1 MSIRVKKLC
10 ELEDELKG
18 HLKRQDLFPIIGS
31 GFSRN
36 CKAGPKRDGRV
47 PSGEDMRH
55 YMREYLEA
63 HGHPLSSDVSFAKMA
78 RYYDKF
84 AEPAD
89 FWGYFK
95 QNFIEVK
102 LPEDRQQFLEVNW
115 RFVYTLNLDDAIE
128 KNSRYQSKVLPRREL
143 QEDAI
148 KEDHCVFKLHGDA
161 DELIKYRR
169 PKADGPNPNATLT
182 FPDYIASL
190 KENEAMLNKLSE
202 DLSFSNALF
211 IGCSLSDELD
221 LLSVAQQLQAV
232 PPRIQLNRYFVMKG
246 KPDEFLEVDL
256 ADYGIDTVIVVDDWE
271 TFYREFAAMAATCL
285 YVEEEELRGFQNLQ
299 CADAREK
306 DSIDYLLHGKP
317 LLDKE
322 RGIVCYPDFFIHRDI
337 EDRVLQE
344 MKTRRVQIIHGTR
357 VSGKT
362 YFLAGLLRQ
371 IRNRD
376 TYYFDS
382 RNQVDAPLLARLL
395 TLKRSVLFFDTSVL
409 TLDAVKTLLKADY
422 DQLNAKELNVVLCI
436 NNSDREVLELVAYE
450 RKYRPEFDKKAQ
462 TYELSN
468 SFSKTQGKGKNT
480 QLGEVDAINQ
490 KLREGWKIP
499 FDKNHTLLDNLLD
512 LQKDLC
518 DNGET
523 IFDQPLKMGAI
534 NTDRLCLLILL
545 AQNEKITARELVQ
558 CRLMKESAS
567 LQDDLKMTVEE
578 DHRSLLSVNSIDS
591 ARYQIV
597 CNAKV
602 WLLGQLREVVTY
614 NNKFKNKFKSMII
627 DAFKRMVSAFLGNT
641 KQFKRVEKLVKF
653 DKLNEIFPNNKKMI
667 VDIYQGLMPVLNES
681 YQYYHQNAK
690 CHLWGMSRESYKLEE
705 LKKARTAA
713 LTALRMVEDEL
724 DAAPF
729 LPREVAYA
737 HVLNTLTVIYTKQCF
752 MEDFENVD
760 TVDQTVDYFYKAI
773 DYSAN
778 YDAMYEAKCK
788 RRNIRAESGGVLS
801 DWISEIMTKEVP
813 MSMQSKERMTRIL
826 AFWQDLDNK

>member
-1 MSIRVKKLC
+1 MRIRVKRLS

-31 GFSRN
+31 GFTRG
-36 CKAGPKRDGRV
+36 CTAGQKRDGRV

-55 YMREYLEA
+55 YMREYLET
-63 HGHPLSSDVSFAKMA
+63 HGHPLSSDLSFSKVA

-84 AEPAD
+84 AEPVD

-95 QNFIEVK
+95 QNFIEVR
-102 LPEDRQQFLEVNW
+102 LPEDRQQFLDVNW

-143 QEDAI
+143 QEDAL
-148 KEDHCVFKLHGDA
+148 KDDKCVFKLHGDA

-182 FPDYIASL
+182 FPDYVDSL
-190 KENEAMLNKLSE
+190 KANKAMLDKLSE

-221 LLSVAQQLQAV
+221 LLSVAQQLQVV
-232 PPRIQLNRYFVMKG
+232 PSSIQLNRYFVMKG
-246 KPDEFLEVDL
+246 KPDELLEVDL
-256 ADYGIDTVIVVDDWE
+256 ADYGIDTVIEVEDWE
-271 TFYREFAAMAATCL
+271 TFYQEFAAMAATCL
-285 YVEEEELRGFQNLQ
+285 YVEEDELRGFQNLP
-299 CADAREK
+299 CADAQEK
-306 DSIDYLLHGKP
+306 DSIDYLIHGKP
-317 LLDKE
+317 LLDKDK
-322 RGIVCYPDFFIHRDI
+322 GVVWYPDFFIHRDI
-337 EDRVLQE
+337 EDKVLRE
-344 MKTRRVQIIHGTR
+344 MKARRVQIIHGTR
-357 VSGKT
+357 ISGKT

-395 TLKRSVLFFDTSVL
+395 MLRRSVLFFDTNVL
-409 TLDAVKTLLKADY
+409 TRDAVKTLLSANY
-422 DQLNAKELNVVLCI
+422 DQLNAQELNVVLCI

-450 RKYRPEFDKKAQ
+450 RKYRPEFDKKVQ

-468 SFSKTQGKGKNT
+468 SFSKKQGTGKNA
-480 QLGEVDAINQ
+480 QIGEVDALNQ

-499 FDKNHTLLDNLLD
+499 FNKNRTLLDNLLD
-512 LQKDLC
+512 LQKNLC
-518 DNGET
+518 DNRET
-523 IFDQPLKMGAI
+523 IFDQPLKIGSI
-534 NTDRLCLLILL
+534 NTDRICLLILL

-558 CRLMKESAS
+558 CRLTIESAR
-567 LQDDLKMTVEE
+567 LQNDLKMTVEE

-602 WLLGQLREVVTY
+602 WLLGQLRQIMQ
-614 NNKFKNKFKSMII
+614 NNKFKLMVI

-690 CHLWGMSRESYKLEE
+690 CHLWGMAKEYYRLEE
-705 LKKARTAA
+705 LKEARTAA

-729 LPREVAYA
+729 FPREVAYA
-737 HVLNTLTVIYTKQCF
+737 HVLNTLTIIYTKQCF
-752 MEDFENVD
+752 MEKFEHGD

-788 RRNIRAESGGVLS
+788 RRNVREESGGVLS
-801 DWISEIMTKEVP
+801 DWIAEIMTKEVP
-813 MSMQSKERMTRIL
+813 MSMQSKEKMTRIL

>member
-1 MSIRVKKLC
+1 MSIRVKRLF

-36 CKAGPKRDGRV
+36 CKAGSKRDGRV
-47 PSGEDMRH
+47 PSGEDMKH

-63 HGHPLSSDVSFAKMA
+63 HDYTLPPDLPFAKVA
-78 RYYDKF
+78 RYFDEF
-84 AEPAD
+84 SEPVD

-95 QNFIEVK
+95 QNFVEVK
-102 LPEDRQQFLEVNW
+102 LSEDRRQFLEVNW

-128 KNSRYQSKVLPRREL
+128 KNSRYQSKVLPRGEL
-143 QEDAI
+143 QVEALMDD
-148 KEDHCVFKLHGDA
+148 KCVFKLHGDA

-169 PKADGPNPNATLT
+169 TRADGPNPSATLT
-182 FPDYIASL
+182 FPDYVASL
-190 KENEAMLNKLSE
+190 KTNKAMLDKLSE

-221 LLSVAQQLQAV
+221 LLSVAQELRAL
-232 PPRIQLNRYFVMKG
+232 PPRVQLNRYFVMKG
-246 KPDEFLEVDL
+246 TPSKFLEVDL
-256 ADYGIDTVIVVDDWE
+256 VDYGIDTVIVVDDWE
-271 TFYREFAAMAATCL
+271 TFYQEFAAMAASCL
-285 YVEEEELRGFQNLQ
+285 YVEEEELREFQNLSFS
-299 CADAREK
+299 DVREK
-306 DSIDYLLHGKP
+306 DSIEYLIHGKP

-322 RGIVCYPDFFIHRDI
+322 RKIVCYPDFFIHRDI

-344 MKTRRVQIIHGTR
+344 MKTKRVQIIHGTR

-382 RNQVDAPLLARLL
+382 RNQVDAPLLTRLL
-395 TLKRSVLFFDTSVL
+395 ELRRSVLLFDTNVL
-409 TLDAVKTLLKADY
+409 TLDAIKTLLKADY
-422 DQLNAKELNVVLCI
+422 DQLNIQDLNVVLCI

-450 RKYRPEFDKKAQ
+450 RKYRFGFDKRVQ

-468 SFSKTQGKGKNT
+468 SFSRTQVKRKNT
-480 QLGEVDAINQ
+480 QLGEIDAINQ

-499 FDKNHTLLDNLLD
+499 FDKNRTLLDNLLD

-518 DNGET
+518 ANDET
-523 IFDQPLKMGAI
+523 IFDQPLKIGSI
-534 NTDRLCLLILL
+534 NTDRICLLILL

-558 CRLMKESAS
+558 CRLTKESAK
-567 LQDDLKMTVEE
+567 LQDDFKVTVEE

-602 WLLGQLREVVTY
+602 WLLGQLREIMKY
-614 NNKFKNKFKSMII
+614 NKFKSMTI

-641 KQFKRVEKLVKF
+641 RQFKRVEKLVKF

-690 CHLWGMSRESYKLEE
+690 CHLWGMSNDNYKPGE
-705 LKKARTAA
+705 LIKARTAA

-724 DAAPF
+724 DTAPF
-729 LPREVAYA
+729 LPREVSYA
-737 HVLNTLTVIYTKQCF
+737 HVLNTLTIIYTKQCF
-752 MEDFENVD
+752 MEDFEYVD
-760 TVDQTVDYFYKAI
+760 TVDQAIDYFYKAI
-773 DYSAN
+773 GCSAN

-788 RRNIRAESGGVLS
+788 RKNIKAESGGVLS

-813 MSMQSKERMTRIL
+813 MSMQSKEKMTRIL
-826 AFWQDLDNK
+826 AFWQDLGNK

>member
-1 MSIRVKKLC
+1 MNIRIRKLS

-31 GFSRN
+31 GFTKG
-36 CKAGPKRDGRV
+36 CTAGPRRDGCV
-47 PSGEDMRH
+47 PCGEDMKR
-55 YMREYLEA
+55 YMREYLKA
-63 HGHPLSSDVSFAKMA
+63 HNHSVSLDMPFSKVA

-84 AEPAD
+84 AEPSD
-89 FWGYFK
+89 FWSYFK
-95 QNFIEVK
+95 QNFTEVR
-102 LPEDRQQFLEVNW
+102 LPEDRQQFLDVNW

-128 KNSRYQSKVLPRREL
+128 KNSRYKSKVLPRREL
-143 QEDAI
+143 QEDAL
-148 KEDHCVFKLHGDA
+148 KDDKCVFKLHGDA

-169 PKADGPNPNATLT
+169 PNSDGPNPNATLT
-182 FPDYIASL
+182 FPDYVASL
-190 KENEAMLNKLSE
+190 NTNRAMLDKLSE
-202 DLSFSNALF
+202 DLSFTNAMF

-232 PPRIQLNRYFVMKG
+232 SPGIQLNRYFVMSG
-246 KPDEFLEVDL
+246 EPDEFLKVDL
-256 ADYGIDTVIVVDDWE
+256 ADYGIDTVITVDDWE
-271 TFYREFAAMAATCL
+271 LFYQQFAAMAATCL
-285 YVEEEELRGFQNLQ
+285 YVEEEELRGFQNLP
-299 CADAREK
+299 CADAREE
-306 DSIDYLLHGKP
+306 DGIDYLIHGRP

-322 RGIVCYPDFFIHRDI
+322 RKIVYYPDFFIHRDI
-337 EDRVLQE
+337 EDRVLRE
-344 MKTRRVQIIHGTR
+344 MQAKRVQIIHGTR

-382 RNQVDAPLLARLL
+382 RNQVDAPLLTRLL
-395 TLKRSVLFFDTSVL
+395 SLRRSVLFFDTNVL
-409 TLDAVKTLLKADY
+409 TLDAVKALLKADY
-422 DQLNAKELNVVLCI
+422 DQLNAQELNVALCI

-450 RKYRPEFDKKAQ
+450 RKYRPEFDKRAK
-462 TYELSN
+462 TYALSN
-468 SFSKTQGKGKNT
+468 SFSKTQGAGKNIK
-480 QLGEVDAINQ
+480 LGEVDTLNQ

-499 FDKNHTLLDNLLD
+499 FDKKRTLLDNLLD
-512 LQKDLC
+512 LQKNLC
-518 DNGET
+518 SHGET
-523 IFDQPLKMGAI
+523 IFDQPLKMGSI
-534 NTDRLCLLILL
+534 NTDRICLLILL

-567 LQDDLKMTVEE
+567 LQDDLKITVEE

-602 WLLGQLREVVTY
+602 WLLGQLREVV
-614 NNKFKNKFKSMII
+614 KCGRFKSMVI
-627 DAFKRMVSAFLGNT
+627 DAFSRMVSAFLGNT
-641 KQFKRVEKLVKF
+641 RQFKRVEKLVKF
-653 DKLNEIFPNNKKMI
+653 DKLNEIFPNNKKII

-690 CHLWGMSRESYKLEE
+690 CHLWGMSKENYTLDE
-705 LKKARTAA
+705 LNKARTAA

-752 MEDFENVD
+752 MEKFEKGD

-788 RRNIRAESGGVLS
+788 RRNVREESGGVLS
-801 DWISEIMTKEVP
+801 DWISEIMTKDVP
-813 MSMQSKERMTRIL
+813 MSMQSKEKMSRVL
-826 AFWQDLDNK
+826 AFWQNLDNK

>member
-31 GFSRN
+31 GFTRG
-36 CKAGPKRDGRV
+36 CKAGPKRDGCV
-47 PSGEDMRH
+47 PSGEDMKH
-55 YMREYLEA
+55 YMREYLEV
-63 HGHPLSSDVSFAKMA
+63 HGHPLSSDIPFAKVA

-89 FWGYFK
+89 FWSYFK
-95 QNFIEVK
+95 QNFIEVR

-143 QEDAI
+143 QEDAL
-148 KEDHCVFKLHGDA
+148 KDDKCVFKLHGDA

-169 PKADGPNPNATLT
+169 PQADGPNPNATLT
-182 FPDYIASL
+182 LPDYVASL
-190 KENEAMLNKLSE
+190 KTNEALLEKLSE
-202 DLSFSNALF
+202 DLSYSNALF

-221 LLSVAQQLQAV
+221 LLSVAQQLQDV

-246 KPDEFLEVDL
+246 EPDEFLEVDL
-256 ADYGIDTVIVVDDWE
+256 ADYGIDTVIVVDDWG
-271 TFYREFAAMAATCL
+271 TFYRDFSAMAATCG
-285 YVEEEELRGFQNLQ
+285 YVEEEELHGFQNLL
-299 CADAREK
+299 CADAREE

-322 RGIVCYPDFFIHRDI
+322 KRVVCYPYFFIHRDI
-337 EDRVLQE
+337 EDRVLRE
-344 MKTRRVQIIHGTR
+344 MRTRRVQIIHGTR

-382 RNQVDAPLLARLL
+382 RNQVDAPLLTRLL
-395 TLKRSVLFFDTSVL
+395 NLRRSVLFFDTNVL
-409 TLDAVKTLLKADY
+409 TLDAVKALLRADY
-422 DQLNAKELNVVLCI
+422 DQLNVQELNVVLCI

-450 RKYRPEFDKKAQ
+450 RKYRPEFDRKAQ

-468 SFSKTQGKGKNT
+468 SFSKTQGKKKNA
-480 QLGEVDAINQ
+480 QLGEVDALNQ
-490 KLREGWKIP
+490 KLREEWKIP
-499 FDKNHTLLDNLLD
+499 FDKNRTLLDNLLD
-512 LQKDLC
+512 LQKELC
-518 DNGET
+518 STGET
-523 IFDQPLKMGAI
+523 IFDHPLEMRSI

-558 CRLMKESAS
+558 CRLTRESGK
-567 LQDDLKMTVEE
+567 LQDDLRMTVEE

-602 WLLGQLREVVTY
+602 WLLGQLREIVKY
-614 NNKFKNKFKSMII
+614 SKFKSMVI
-627 DAFKRMVSAFLGNT
+627 DAFKRMAGAFLGNT
-641 KQFKRVEKLVKF
+641 RQFKRVEKLVKF

-690 CHLWGMSRESYKLEE
+690 CHLWGMSKDGYKEEE
-705 LKKARTAA
+705 LQKARTAA

-724 DAAPF
+724 DVTPF

-737 HVLNTLTVIYTKQCF
+737 HVLNTLTIIYTKLCI
-752 MEDFENVD
+752 MEKFENAD
-760 TVDQTVDYFYKAI
+760 IVDQTVDYFYRAVDCI
-773 DYSAN
+773 AN
-778 YDAMYEAKCK
+778 YDAMYDAKCR
-788 RRNIRAESGGVLS
+788 RRNVREESGGVLAN
-801 DWISEIMTKEVP
+801 WISEIVTKEVP
-813 MSMQSKERMTRIL
+813 MSMQSKEKMTRIL
-826 AFWQDLDNK
+826 AFWKDLDSK